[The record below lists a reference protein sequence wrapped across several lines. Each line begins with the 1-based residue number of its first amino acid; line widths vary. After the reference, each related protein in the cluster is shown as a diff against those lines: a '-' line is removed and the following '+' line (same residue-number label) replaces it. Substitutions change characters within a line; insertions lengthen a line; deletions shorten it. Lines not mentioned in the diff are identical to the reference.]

1 MDHHALFRSA
11 VAGLLLLTALPGT
24 APAQTGGSDAAKPTK
39 DDTPERRLKAANKRV
54 SDAVGV
60 VNTMGAEPR
69 MAELLAQARGV
80 YIVPSYGRAAL
91 GVGAAGGS
99 GLLLVKRNDGSWSN
113 PAFYNMGGISLGLQ
127 AGAEGGALALV
138 LLNQKAVDSF
148 RNKNNFSLN
157 ADAGLTVV
165 NYARMAQGSTKGD
178 VVAWS
183 GNKGLFGNAASV
195 AVNDIRYNARLTD
208 AYYGKATTAMQ
219 ALDSSEANPPSDAL
233 RKALSSPP
241 TPAGA
246 GAK

>member
-1 MDHHALFRSA
+1 MDHRALFRSA
-11 VAGLLLLTALPGT
+11 VAGLVLLTALP
-24 APAQTGGSDAAKPTK
+24 APAQTAGSDTVKPSK

-60 VNTMGAEPR
+60 VNTMGADPR

-99 GLLLVKRNDGSWSN
+99 GVLLVKRSDGSWSN

-148 RNKNNFSLN
+148 RNKNNFSLS
-157 ADAGLTVV
+157 ADAGFTIV
-165 NYARMAQGSTKGD
+165 NYARMAQGTTKGD

-195 AVNDIRYNARLTD
+195 AVNDIRYNARLTN
-208 AYYGKATTAMQ
+208 AYYGKTVTATQ
-219 ALDSSEANPPSDAL
+219 ALDSSEANPPSEAL
-233 RKALSSPP
+233 RKALASPP

-246 GAK
+246 GAR

>member
-1 MDHHALFRSA
+1 MDHYELFRRA
-11 VAGLLLLTALPGT
+11 ITGAAAGLLLLAALPAP
-24 APAQTGGSDAAKPTK
+24 APAQTAGSDAAKPGK

-60 VNTMGAEPR
+60 VHTMSAEPR
-69 MAELLAQARGV
+69 MKELLAEARGV

-99 GLLLVKRNDGSWSN
+99 GVLLVKRNDGHWSN
-113 PAFYNMGGISLGLQ
+113 PAFYTMGGISLGLQ

-165 NYARMAQGSTKGD
+165 NYAKMAQGSTTGD

-195 AVNDIRYNARLTD
+195 AVNDIHFNDSLTH
-208 AYYGKATTAMQ
+208 AYYGKEMTAMQ
-219 ALDSSEANPPSDAL
+219 ALDSSEANPPSEAL
-233 RKALSSPP
+233 RKAL
-241 TPAGA
+241 
-246 GAK
+246 K